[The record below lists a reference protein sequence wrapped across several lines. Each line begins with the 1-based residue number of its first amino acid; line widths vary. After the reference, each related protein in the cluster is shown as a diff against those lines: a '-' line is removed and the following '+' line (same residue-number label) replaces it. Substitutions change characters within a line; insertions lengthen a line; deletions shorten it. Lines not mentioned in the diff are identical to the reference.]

1 MPSSVLNTPSQYF
14 YWDDIAGK
22 QALEE
27 DQGLCASRARRSMIK
42 RTPSEIPPPV
52 ARSFMSDTLRT
63 IRFGEIGPDLFR
75 DACEMGLEGLVSK
88 RRDHTIK
95 PAGRSTGS
103 K

>member
-1 MPSSVLNTPSQYF
+1 MCVLNTPSQYF

-52 ARSFMSDTLRT
+52 ARSFMSDMKAYHAEDNPL
-63 IRFGEIGPDLFR
+63 
-75 DACEMGLEGLVSK
+75 
-88 RRDHTIK
+88 RRDRAR
-95 PAGRSTGS
+95 PVPRRLRDGP
-103 K
+103 